1 MTARTPLVLFI
12 AAVSAAALAAA
23 PLFSAQAVT
32 VGPAK
37 IEVVAD
43 PGDVIQGEMFV
54 INETDA
60 AATFSGS
67 VQQFTE
73 EEGNKVF
80 NDLEGDIA
88 SWVAPLPPIT
98 LAPGAQQNIPLTI
111 NVPAN
116 APPGGHFTVI
126 WWNSSPPKGGQL
138 SVVTRAGAL
147 VYLTVSGELTR
158 SARILAFGTEGE
170 RRFFGGLPIAFS
182 VLMRN
187 EGNGYEKPQGTLT
200 LVNLFGGEG
209 MRVAVNEY
217 GSQVLPRSQKTL
229 PIEVAGDR
237 FLFGP
242 YRAKL
247 DLVYGDGVHLEAQK
261 WIFVVPLKAIL
272 WMIAVLIVLAGVPF
286 GVKKYNAWILRKAS
300 QPREPRRRSLESR
313 ALHCS

>member
-1 MTARTPLVLFI
+1 MTTRPPVFFIVLIGAAAI
-12 AAVSAAALAAA
+12 AAASFLN
-23 PLFSAQAVT
+23 AQAVT

-37 IEVVAD
+37 LEVAAD
-43 PGDVIQGEMFV
+43 PGDTVRGEMFV
-54 INETDA
+54 INETDT
-60 AATFSGS
+60 AATFSPS
-67 VQQFTE
+67 IQQFTE

-88 SWVAPLPPIT
+88 SWIAPLKPIT

-116 APPGGHFTVI
+116 ASPGGHFAVI
-126 WWNSSPPKGGQL
+126 WWNSSPAKGGQL

-158 SARILAFGTEGE
+158 SARILAFGTEGG
-170 RRFFGGLPIAFS
+170 RSVFGSLPITFS
-182 VLMRN
+182 VLVRN
-187 EGNGYEKPQGTLT
+187 EGNGYEKPQGTLS
-200 LVNLFGGEG
+200 LINLFGGEG
-209 MRVAVNEY
+209 MRVAVNEF
-217 GSQVLPRSQKTL
+217 GSQVLPQSQKTL

-261 WIFVVPLKAIL
+261 WIFVVPLKAVA
-272 WMIAVLIVLAGVPF
+272 WMIAVLIVLAGAPW
-286 GVKKYNAWILRKAS
+286 GIKKYNAWILRKAT
-300 QPREPRRRSLESR
+300 QPREPRRRS
-313 ALHCS
+313 